1 MELICELLQ
10 EYFREFKN
18 LKKKIVFDCKK
29 SPMWIKNAHDVDQK
43 VSKLSKS

>member
-18 LKKKIVFDCKK
+18 LEKKIVFDCKK
-29 SPMWIKNAHDVDQK
+29 ITKLIKNAHEVDLK